1 MTTKYLAL
9 SLAIALAALAGCG
22 RSEPPKAAAKKS
34 VAETFSAPAQDA
46 PAAPAPAAAPVPAEM
61 KPVSPDQIP
70 NVGTAPAGQV
80 AFGPSTP
87 NSGMDPAGDA
97 ERARMIADRDAAI
110 AAQNAA
116 PPPPPPPTKKSH
128 Q

>member
-1 MTTKYLAL
+1 MTSKYLAL
-9 SLAIALAALAGCG
+9 SLAVALAALAGCG
-22 RSEPPKAAAKKS
+22 RSEPPKPAAKKS
-34 VAETFSAPAQDA
+34 VAETFSSPAQDA
-46 PAAPAPAAAPVPAEM
+46 PAPSAPEIATVPAEM
-61 KPVSPDQIP
+61 RPVSPDQIP
-70 NVGTAPAGQV
+70 YVGTAPAGQV

-110 AAQNAA
+110 AARN
-116 PPPPPPPTKKSH
+116 PPPQPPTTTKKSH

>member
-1 MTTKYLAL
+1 MTSKYLTL
-9 SLAIALAALAGCG
+9 SFAVALAALAGCG
-22 RSEPPKAAAKKS
+22 RSEPPKPAAKKS
-34 VAETFSAPAQDA
+34 AAETFSSPAQDA
-46 PAAPAPAAAPVPAEM
+46 PAPSIAAVPTDM
-61 KPVSPDQIP
+61 RPVSPDQIP

-110 AAQNAA
+110 AARN
-116 PPPPPPPTKKSH
+116 PPPQPPATTKKSH

>member
-1 MTTKYLAL
+1 MKTKYLAL
-9 SLAIALAALAGCG
+9 SLAVALAALAGCS
-22 RSEPPKAAAKKS
+22 RSEPPKPAAKKS
-34 VAETFSAPAQDA
+34 VAETFSSPAQG
-46 PAAPAPAAAPVPAEM
+46 APAPSEPAIARVPAEM
-61 KPVSPDQIP
+61 NPVSPDQIP

-97 ERARMIADRDAAI
+97 ERARMIADRDAAM
-110 AAQNAA
+110 AARN
-116 PPPPPPPTKKSH
+116 PPPQPPATTKKSH